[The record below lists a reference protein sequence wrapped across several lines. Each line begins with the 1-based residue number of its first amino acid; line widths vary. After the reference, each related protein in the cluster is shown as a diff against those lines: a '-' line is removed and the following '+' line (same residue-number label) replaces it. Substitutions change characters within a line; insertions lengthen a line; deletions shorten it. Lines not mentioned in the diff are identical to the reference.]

1 MGARGGGELAASS
14 VPASTEGGYRSG
26 TWRLTERGRGGS
38 SSLREWATQVS
49 HPPRGMPRGRVGRRW
64 GDPEAAFPGSLVLA
78 RCYGTT
84 HAVGKAGVWCGVWVG
99 TAAFGQHG
107 TTRTYPTPA
116 VPLPQI
122 RRMAETAGSCAPLA
136 AGPGPCGG
144 LGPDVKGHKHS
155 GICVQIGEC
164 CPKASGA

>member
-1 MGARGGGELAASS
+1 M
-14 VPASTEGGYRSG
+14 
-26 TWRLTERGRGGS
+26 
-38 SSLREWATQVS
+38 
-49 HPPRGMPRGRVGRRW
+49 

-122 RRMAETAGSCAPLA
+122 RRMAETAGDVLPWLRVPVRV
-136 AGPGPCGG
+136 AGWGPMSRDISIQGF
-144 LGPDVKGHKHS
+144 
-155 GICVQIGEC
+155 
-164 CPKASGA
+164 GATNMTCHYKSIRARRVTNIKKKKTV

>member
-1 MGARGGGELAASS
+1 VGEGD
-14 VPASTEGGYRSG
+14 PARSG
-26 TWRLTERGRGGS
+26 SG
-38 SSLREWATQVS
+38 
-49 HPPRGMPRGRVGRRW
+49 PPRSATASRHATRAGRPKM

-122 RRMAETAGSCAPLA
+122 RRMAETAGAVLPWLRVPVHV
-136 AGPGPCGG
+136 AGWGPMSRDISIQGV
-144 LGPDVKGHKHS
+144 DVN
-155 GICVQIGEC
+155 
-164 CPKASGA
+164 